1 MTKTEKLLL
10 ERIYELEQKVEKLEG
25 KLYLATLD
33 RLEGVT
39 FGEYKNE
46 WAEETAAAD
55 LIGSSREYIEVDS
68 EETAILEEWIAEAEE
83 KYKQDF
89 EAVFSKR
96 NPDSSLSQALK
107 MAKWEAQDMTNIVTV
122 RKPPVIAT
130 KNIEVTGKKEC
141 DCKPCVCMSN
151 SESDNE

>member
-1 MTKTEKLLL
+1 MKHMNKIEEMMLD
-10 ERIYELEQKVEKLEG
+10 RIYELEQKVDTLRQDTNCKALILLDLEKRIKKLEG

-46 WAEETAAAD
+46 WSEETAAAD

-68 EETAILEEWIAEAEE
+68 EETAILEEWIAEAE
-83 KYKQDF
+83 
-89 EAVFSKR
+89 A
-96 NPDSSLSQALK
+96 SLPPYT
-107 MAKWEAQDMTNIVTV
+107 WE
-122 RKPPVIAT
+122 PPILAT

-141 DCKPCVCMSN
+141 NCKPCVCMSN